1 MPGVLIL
8 EAMAQSTGILAFET
22 VGQVPDQTMLYY
34 FVGIDYA
41 RFKRPVVPGDQLIL
55 EASILKTKRQ
65 VWQFKTTAT
74 VDGQL
79 VAEADLMCA
88 ARKYKDD

>member
-1 MPGVLIL
+1 
-8 EAMAQSTGILAFET
+8 
-22 VGQVPDQTMLYY
+22 
-34 FVGIDYA
+34 
-41 RFKRPVVPGDQLIL
+41 VVPGDQLIL